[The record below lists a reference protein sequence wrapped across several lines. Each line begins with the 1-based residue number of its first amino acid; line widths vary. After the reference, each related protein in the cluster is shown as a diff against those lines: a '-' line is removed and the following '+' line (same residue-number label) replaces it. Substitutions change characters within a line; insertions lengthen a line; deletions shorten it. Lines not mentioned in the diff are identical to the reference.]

1 MVNDV
6 LFLLKGMFDLTLS
19 SFSHRVLFRFFEWK
33 KTVSKTPYFVYMNEP
48 LINEKHYPDINTDKL
63 LEKIEKQHP
72 GQLPLLAMAGIFDV
86 NRTCEVRRIHNLK
99 TCDCMLL
106 LLD

>member
-1 MVNDV
+1 
-6 LFLLKGMFDLTLS
+6 
-19 SFSHRVLFRFFEWK
+19 
-33 KTVSKTPYFVYMNEP
+33 MNET

-86 NRTCEVRRIHNLK
+86 NRTCDVRHIEYSSQLEKTRLYHSPSRLIHYIHVVFVRSK
-99 TCDCMLL
+99 PVKQC
-106 LLD
+106 